1 MDSNH
6 LGGLQPTNIPKSV
19 YLELAA
25 RLLVNVKEVRVGRAW
40 AILEHIVPPP
50 IRRIANPHV
59 IRDDI
64 HQESHAV
71 LRERVRKRFQLRL
84 RAELRVDGAMVRHIV
99 AVETAPLRLEEGGGL
114 EPSYA

>member
-1 MDSNH
+1 MFARTAF
-6 LGGLQPTNIPKSV
+6 GGPSQCQRS
-19 YLELAA
+19 A
-25 RLLVNVKEVRVGRAW
+25 RRRAW

-59 IRDDI
+59 VRDHI

-71 LRERVRKRFQLRL
+71 LGERVRERFQVRL

-99 AVETAPLRLEEGGGL
+99 AMETTRRALKKGE
-114 EPSYA
+114 A